1 MVSMR
6 RALLLPLLALAL
18 VPGSPARAAEAPSPT
33 PIEVVKVEGALDR
46 IVAGY
51 LDDVLREAEASGAVV
66 VLQLDSPGAIDR
78 AGLALAERVARA
90 RVPVVSWVGPAPARA
105 TGAALLLVSAS
116 SLAAV
121 SPGSQT
127 GPLHPVDVARPGERF
142 PGLLARVE
150 AALRARGDGG
160 GLVRAD
166 RPLTAQEALD
176 LGIADVAAASVPE
189 LLGRIDGRTV
199 PTAAGP
205 VRLSTRV
212 ATSPEDGP
220 GVAVRFRDL
229 GPVRRVLHGVA
240 TPSAIYLLLVLGL
253 AALAF
258 ELTQP
263 GFGFAGVSGV
273 VLLGLGAY
281 GLTVVPTS
289 WAGLALLGL
298 GVGAMVLDVHL
309 RRLGPLTFG
318 GLAAFGAGSWL
329 AWRGVGDAI
338 DLSAWVVALA
348 VVGSFLYYGFAL
360 TVAVRSRERIVS
372 TQHGLIGLVG
382 EARGDLAPEGPV
394 HVKGTLWRGRSAD
407 GPIPKGTR
415 IRVRGVDGLI
425 LRVEPEPDDG

>member
-1 MVSMR
+1 MR

-18 VPGSPARAAEAPSPT
+18 LHGSPAGAQEPSPT
-33 PIEVVKVEGALDR
+33 PVEVVKVEGALDR

-51 LDDVLREAEASGAVV
+51 LEEILREAEATGAVV
-66 VLQLDSPGAIDR
+66 VLQLDSPGALGR
-78 AGLALAERVARA
+78 PGVVLAERVARA
-90 RVPVVSWVGPAPARA
+90 RVPVVTWVGPAPARA
-105 TGAALLLVSAS
+105 SGAGLLLMAAS
-116 SLAAV
+116 SVAAV

-127 GPLHPVDVARPGERF
+127 GPLHPVDVARPADRF
-142 PGLLARVE
+142 PGVLGRIGAALLARGE
-150 AALRARGDGG
+150 GELE
-160 GLVRAD
+160 LVD

-176 LGIADVAAASVPE
+176 LGVADVAAASVPE
-189 LLGRIDGRTV
+189 LLGRIDGRVV

-205 VRLSTRV
+205 VRLATRV
-212 ATSPEDGP
+212 ATSPEEGP
-220 GVAVRFRDL
+220 GVAIRFRDL

-240 TPSAIYLLLVLGL
+240 TPTAIYLLLVLGL

-258 ELTQP
+258 ESTQP

-273 VLLGLGAY
+273 ALLGLAAY

-298 GVGAMVLDVHL
+298 GVGAMTLDVYL
-309 RRLGPLTFG
+309 RRLGPLTYG
-318 GLAAFGAGSWL
+318 GLAGFAAGSWL

-338 DLSAWVVALA
+338 DLSTWVVALA
-348 VVGSFLYYGFAL
+348 VVGSFLFYGFAL
-360 TVAVRSRERIVS
+360 TVALRSRERIVS
-372 TQHGLIGLVG
+372 AQHGLIGLVG

-394 HVKGTLWRGRSAD
+394 YVKGTLWRGRSAD

>member
-1 MVSMR
+1 MR
-6 RALLLPLLALAL
+6 RALLLPLVVLALA
-18 VPGSPARAAEAPSPT
+18 PGWPALAAGSAT

-51 LDDVLREAEASGAVV
+51 LEDVLREAEATGAVV
-66 VLQLDSPGAIDR
+66 VLQLDSPGALDG

-90 RVPVVSWVGPAPARA
+90 RVPVVAWVGPAPARA
-105 TGAALLLVSAS
+105 SGAALLLMSAA

-127 GPLHPVDVARPGERF
+127 GPLHPVDVARPGDRF

-150 AALRARGDGG
+150 AALRARGDPGIDR
-160 GLVRAD
+160 VE

-176 LGIADVAAASVPE
+176 LGVADMAAASVPE
-189 LLGRIDGRTV
+189 LLGRIDGRTA
-199 PTAAGP
+199 PTAAGT
-205 VRLSTRV
+205 VVLATRV
-212 ATSPEDGP
+212 ATSPEEGP

-273 VLLGLGAY
+273 ALLGLGAY

-309 RRLGPLTFG
+309 RRLGPLTYG
-318 GLAAFGAGSWL
+318 GLAAFGLGSWL
-329 AWRGVGDAI
+329 AWRGVGEAI

-382 EARGDLAPEGPV
+382 EARGDLDPEGPV
-394 HVKGTLWRGRSAD
+394 AVKGALWRGRSAD
-407 GPIPKGTR
+407 GPIPKGAK

>member
-1 MVSMR
+1 MVPMR
-6 RALLLPLLALAL
+6 RALLLPLLAVALA
-18 VPGSPARAAEAPSPT
+18 PGPPARAAEARSPT
-33 PIEVVKVEGALDR
+33 PIEVVKVDGALDR

-51 LDDVLREAEASGAVV
+51 LDDVLRDAEASGAVV

-78 AGLALAERVARA
+78 AGLALAERVAQA

-105 TGAALLLVSAS
+105 SGAALLLMSAS

-142 PGLLARVE
+142 PGLLARVG
-150 AALRARGDGG
+150 AALRGRGDGG
-160 GLVRAD
+160 GLVLAE

-176 LGIADVAAASVPE
+176 VGIADVAAASVPE

-220 GVAVRFRDL
+220 GVEVRFRDL

-273 VLLGLGAY
+273 ALLGLGAY

-329 AWRGVGDAI
+329 AWRGVADAI

-348 VVGSFLYYGFAL
+348 VVGSFLYYGFGL

-394 HVKGTLWRGRSAD
+394 HVKGALWRGRSVD